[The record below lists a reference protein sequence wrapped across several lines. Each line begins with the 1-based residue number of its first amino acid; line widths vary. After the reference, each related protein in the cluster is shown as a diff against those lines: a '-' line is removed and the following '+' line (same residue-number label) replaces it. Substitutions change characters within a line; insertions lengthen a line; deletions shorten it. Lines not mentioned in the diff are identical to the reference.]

1 MPIDLNMLSG
11 KLKRYREQFQ
21 TSLAE
26 LATATGIAEE
36 NLALYESGRK
46 EPTGDEILILAD
58 HYKCDY
64 KFFISN
70 ERVAPFDQTETLFRL
85 HGTELSKADRWA
97 IQEFLF
103 LCECEEFL
111 MSSLA
116 PGERQPFTFIKKGDF
131 FKGHGEEAAAE
142 LRRQLG
148 YGPNEVKMDLYA
160 DFRRIGLHVFRR
172 QLENSNVS
180 GLYVNHPTAGRCVL
194 VNYTEDVYRQRFTAA
209 HEAGHAILDDDQDVV
224 VSYAKWKKGDLSEI
238 RANTFASRY
247 LMPPSFLRGIPD
259 AGTWDAHKA
268 VEWAN
273 KLKVSTEALSYALKD
288 AKLVSPNAQKT
299 IGSATVPAADKVD
312 PELPANLAPKPRE
325 RREELL
331 RRGLSSSYVGLCFE
345 AYEQDTVSAGRL
357 AEMLLVSEN
366 EVAEIGE
373 LYGRS
378 LAYGD

>member
-1 MPIDLNMLSG
+1 MPIDLNMLSV

-21 TSLAE
+21 TSLGE

-36 NLALYESGRK
+36 RLSSYESGRK

-58 HYKCDY
+58 YYKCDF
-64 KFFISN
+64 KFFIAN

-85 HGTELSKADRWA
+85 HGAELSKADRWA

-116 PGERQPFTFIKKGDF
+116 PDQRQPFTFIKKGNF
-131 FKGHGEEAAAE
+131 FKGHGEEAASE
-142 LRRQLG
+142 LRRHLG
-148 YGPNEVKMDLYA
+148 YGPNEIGMDLYA

-180 GLYVNHPTAGRCVL
+180 GLYVKHPTAGKCVL

-224 VSYAKWKKGDLSEI
+224 VSYAKWKGSDYSEI

-247 LMPPSFLRGIPD
+247 LMPPSFLQGIPD
-259 AGTWDAHKA
+259 GSMWDAHKA

-288 AKLVSPNAQKT
+288 AKLVSQNAQKT
-299 IGSATVPAADKVD
+299 IGSAKVPADDKVD
-312 PELPANLAPKPRE
+312 PELPTSLAPKPRKQ
-325 RREELL
+325 REELL

-345 AYEQDTVSAGRL
+345 AYERDTVSAGRL
-357 AEMLLVSEN
+357 AEMLLVSES